1 MKIRLQQLNPTVGA
15 IRENS
20 TAVIGALREAEGEGV
35 ELLILPE
42 LAVAGYPPMDLLERP
57 AFREEIYRA
66 NRRIIEATAGT
77 GLLFGSVTRNDGGTG
92 RPCFNAALLASGGR
106 LRGEARKT
114 LLPTY
119 DVFDD
124 LRYFEPGTGGSC
136 LEWKGRK
143 LGVTICEDIWYN
155 ENDIQYH
162 VYETNPAEE
171 LAGRGAEAIVN
182 ISASPYTRGK
192 PAARLEML
200 RGHAKRLKL
209 PLFYANQ
216 VGANTEIIFDGDSMA
231 LDAGGAVA
239 GRVPLFEEGFTDV
252 RWEPGGGLK
261 AAASS
266 PRPADDTGTPDRA
279 PEGPPGEV
287 FRALRLGLGDYLRK
301 TGAADRVVLG
311 LSGGIDSALG
321 ACIAAEAVGADRV
334 TALTMPSEYS
344 SEDSV
349 ADSEYLADRLGV
361 TLHELPI
368 SALHDAAWETLEPL
382 LGAREEGVT
391 DENLQPRIRQLL
403 LMAFSNRHGHLLL
416 NTGNK
421 SELATG
427 YCTLYGDMAGGL
439 ALISDLY
446 KTEVYEMAR
455 WLNESY
461 YGEEVIPGSTL
472 RKPPSAELRPGQAD
486 SDLLPDYGV
495 LDPVL
500 RRYIER
506 RESPE
511 EIVEAGYDRETVRKI
526 LRMVQRSEFKRQQAV
541 PGLKVTVKAFG
552 GGRRWPVAEGWT
564 RALNEAAGR

>member
-1 MKIRLQQLNPTVGA
+1 MKIRLQQLNTTVGA

-20 TAVIGALREAEGEGV
+20 SAVIGALKEAEGEGV

-42 LAVAGYPPMDLLERP
+42 LVVTGYPPMDLLERS

-77 GLLFGSVTRNDGGTG
+77 GLLFGSVTRNDSGRG
-92 RPCFNAALLASGGR
+92 RPCFNAALLASGGS
-106 LRGEARKT
+106 LKGEARKT

-124 LRYFEPGTGGSC
+124 LRYFEPNTGYSC

-200 RGHAKRLKL
+200 RRHVEQLKL

-231 LDAGGAVA
+231 LDANGAVA
-239 GRVPLFEEGFTDV
+239 GRVPVFEAGFTDV
-252 RWEPGGGLK
+252 RWEPGGGLG
-261 AAASS
+261 AVASS
-266 PRPADDTGTPDRA
+266 PQPADDTPDRA
-279 PEGPPGEV
+279 PEGPPGDV
-287 FRALRLGLGDYLRK
+287 FRALRLGLRDYLRK

-344 SEDSV
+344 SEGSV
-349 ADSEYLADRLGV
+349 ADSEYLAARLGV
-361 TLHELPI
+361 TLHQLPI
-368 SALHDAAWETLEPL
+368 SPLHDAAWETLEPL
-382 LGAREEGVT
+382 LGAREGGLT

-472 RKPPSAELRPGQAD
+472 RKPPSAELRPDQAD

-506 RESPE
+506 QESPE
-511 EIVEAGYDRETVRKI
+511 DIVEAGYERETVRKI
-526 LRMVQRSEFKRQQAV
+526 LRMVRQSEFKRRQAV

-552 GGRRWPVAEGWT
+552 SGRRWPIAEGWSRT
-564 RALNEAAGR
+564 LKGNDGR